1 MNIFVY
7 YINMSL
13 ELKIFD
19 NSTNLSHLIEKILQS
34 IWFISYDSILLT
46 VISIFLLIIIFR
58 FKQNTNQTRTVE
70 AVAVVAATNTED
82 LSKTKVVSSLRAEI
96 AALADTAEIL
106 QKKNRRTISKAELAK
121 NLEQARVNARNW
133 YLTQKK
139 NT

>member
-1 MNIFVY
+1 
-7 YINMSL
+7 MSL

>member
-1 MNIFVY
+1 MNIFIY

-19 NSTNLSHLIEKILQS
+19 NSTNVLHLIEKILQS
-34 IWFISYDSILLT
+34 IWLISYDSILLT

-58 FKQNTNQTRTVE
+58 FNQNTNQTRTVE

-82 LSKTKVVSSLRAEI
+82 FSKTKVSLRAEI
-96 AALADTAEIL
+96 AALADAAEIL
-106 QKKNRRTISKAELAK
+106 QKKNQRKLSKAELAQ
-121 NLEQARVNARNW
+121 NLKQARVNARKW
-133 YLTQKK
+133 DLTQNK